1 MKTARDLM
9 LAYLAGTAEESGAL
23 FADNGTRE
31 LPYLASNGL
40 SPVLTGP
47 AEITKFLTFLHE
59 SLYPGHTPEQ
69 VFAEYQI
76 NHGPAFQAK
85 TSSSNSS
92 VTWRPTAA
100 RSRDSGR
107 RSTWWLPRKLSIRT
121 PSPTFLQRG
130 HRPNS
135 AAVWAGRWRSRG
147 RCFAKSLD
155 PHPSLNRSPT
165 AELADGLSCGDCY
178 PYVHECS
185 PFASALPFVA
195 DLRPLRFQSTSN
207 TL

>member
-23 FADNGTRE
+23 FADNGTLE

-76 NHGPAFQAK
+76 NH
-85 TSSSNSS
+85 
-92 VTWRPTAA
+92 
-100 RSRDSGR
+100 RSGISG
-107 RSTWWLPRKLSIRT
+107 KDVQQQ
-121 PSPTFLQRG
+121 FFG
-130 HRPNS
+130 H
-135 AAVWAGRWRSRG
+135 
-147 RCFAKSLD
+147 L
-155 PHPSLNRSPT
+155 
-165 AELADGLSCGDCY
+165 EADGGKIARLREAIDVVVAAEVIY
-178 PYVHECS
+178 P
-185 PFASALPFVA
+185 
-195 DLRPLRFQSTSN
+195 N
-207 TL
+207 TLTDVLAKRS